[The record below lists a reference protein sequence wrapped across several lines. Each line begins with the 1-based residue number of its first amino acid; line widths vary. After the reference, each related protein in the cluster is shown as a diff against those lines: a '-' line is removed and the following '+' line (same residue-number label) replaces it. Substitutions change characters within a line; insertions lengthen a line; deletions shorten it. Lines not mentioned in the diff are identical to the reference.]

1 LAVLSADALELVQGH
16 PWPGNHRQL
25 EEFRRWLGRQ
35 KRPTIGVDDL
45 PPRWLGQAVRAR
57 LTVIQAAEAD
67 AIEQVLR
74 KTNGNK
80 VAAAAALGISRSS
93 LYRKM
98 REYKLA

>member
-1 LAVLSADALELVQGH
+1 
-16 PWPGNHRQL
+16 
-25 EEFRRWLGRQ
+25 
-35 KRPTIGVDDL
+35 
-45 PPRWLGQAVRAR
+45 LGQAVRAR